1 MLFRSTSAPFVE
13 NPEDNRKYF
22 RELKQLLVDIN
33 NKNIDNVYMNV
44 LSMGMTNDYTV
55 AVEEG
60 ATHVRVGT
68 AIFGARDYSH

>member
-1 MLFRSTSAPFVE
+1 MTSAPFVE

-33 NKNIDNVYMNV
+33 NKNIDNVYINV